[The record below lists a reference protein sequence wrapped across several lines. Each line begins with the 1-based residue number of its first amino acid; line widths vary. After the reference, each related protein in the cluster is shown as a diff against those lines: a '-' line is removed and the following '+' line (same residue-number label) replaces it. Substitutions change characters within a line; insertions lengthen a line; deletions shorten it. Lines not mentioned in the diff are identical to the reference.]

1 MIFVLGHP
9 SNTYTLH
16 GLQSRKNGVEI
27 CNAKP
32 LPIPIYIHNYFFFLT
47 YYEEWDNPQSRV
59 CWTLP
64 MYFPVQFVESI
75 IQYYYCRYIC
85 GDDSSELLG
94 DYSRHYPLLPTWL
107 FITSIIIQI
116 VLLIWGVS
124 KILCY
129 YSSYCIGR
137 KTILGKRE
145 HGEITK
151 DDELQKRGFITSS
164 ANEGL
169 CLSRFRRQSHSSP
182 YGNHQF
188 PISACGCIMCSLNY
202 LNYMFFNT
210 WQVILKDFYS
220 QKFQEYERWFQASA
234 A

>member
-1 MIFVLGHP
+1 MIWGTDKYQKKRNGCGLIILCLLAVWFFIPPLCGVYFFPPYNEPMLSGERGMGVIVLNKQKAMIFVLGHP

-64 MYFPVQFVESI
+64 IYLPVQFVESI

-151 DDELQKRGFITSS
+151 DDEL
-164 ANEGL
+164 
-169 CLSRFRRQSHSSP
+169 
-182 YGNHQF
+182 
-188 PISACGCIMCSLNY
+188 
-202 LNYMFFNT
+202 
-210 WQVILKDFYS
+210 
-220 QKFQEYERWFQASA
+220 
-234 A
+234 